1 MRAPQF
7 ASRRAATSVSAAG
20 RDSRAVGR
28 SSLRGDSQ
36 SSAEAAKR
44 AATPAEDAP
53 AVPAAAATAAQA
65 ASWGA
70 GGIAETV
77 PPATLR
83 PTTAA
88 VARAVLYGRPDLAA
102 ALLDAG
108 ALPHGHTSMCL
119 LYAACAEVPLTRPG
133 GDPNSQKLS
142 GVSGAAAMRA
152 AMHVLL
158 SRRAIRDEA
167 MPCANGA
174 RGARLSAVLARR
186 GIWDRALLLASRGNN
201 TEARRA
207 QARATLLAV
216 AAERGAA
223 APLAALLAALERKAL
238 LRLTSARSAS
248 RLSAAKRDAQGL
260 ARTLC
265 AHLLP
270 LLTRPQT
277 NAPCGEEQRPHCMAL
292 LGATAR
298 RLRAA
303 AAGDAV
309 DPPPP
314 MAELAEEEEEE
325 EEESDSG
332 SDSDDEDASS
342 DMDADDEEGDDGD
355 AMALHDV
362 LPSHEALFPAPAAPH
377 DAACAAVAASLADGV
392 PLQWSVETH
401 GACPA
406 AFREAARAAACALQ
420 AAGMPAEL
428 LEGVI
433 GRAAEAQLWPGVSWE
448 APGVARFITTP
459 PPTRLAQL
467 ERR

>member
-1 MRAPQF
+1 
-7 ASRRAATSVSAAG
+7 
-20 RDSRAVGR
+20 
-28 SSLRGDSQ
+28 
-36 SSAEAAKR
+36 
-44 AATPAEDAP
+44 
-53 AVPAAAATAAQA
+53 
-65 ASWGA
+65 
-70 GGIAETV
+70 
-77 PPATLR
+77 
-83 PTTAA
+83 
-88 VARAVLYGRPDLAA
+88 
-102 ALLDAG
+102 
-108 ALPHGHTSMCL
+108 
-119 LYAACAEVPLTRPG
+119 
-133 GDPNSQKLS
+133 
-142 GVSGAAAMRA
+142 
-152 AMHVLL
+152 
-158 SRRAIRDEA
+158 
-167 MPCANGA
+167 
-174 RGARLSAVLARR
+174 
-186 GIWDRALLLASRGNN
+186 
-201 TEARRA
+201 
-207 QARATLLAV
+207 V

-238 LRLTSARSAS
+238 LRLHSARSAS

-303 AAGDAV
+303 AAGDAL

-314 MAELAEEEEEE
+314 MAELAEEEEE

-342 DMDADDEEGDDGD
+342 DEDGDGD

-392 PLQWSVETH
+392 PLQWSRESH
-401 GACPA
+401 AACPA

-420 AAGMPAEL
+420 AAGMPPEL
-428 LEGVI
+428 LEGVV
-433 GRAAEAQLWPGVSWE
+433 GRAAEAQLWSGVSWE

>member
-1 MRAPQF
+1 
-7 ASRRAATSVSAAG
+7 
-20 RDSRAVGR
+20 
-28 SSLRGDSQ
+28 
-36 SSAEAAKR
+36 
-44 AATPAEDAP
+44 
-53 AVPAAAATAAQA
+53 VPAAAATAAQA

-248 RLSAAKRDAQGL
+248 KRAAAKRDAQGL

-277 NAPCGEEQRPHCMAL
+277 NAPCGEEQRPHCTAV

-342 DMDADDEEGDDGD
+342 DEEGDDGD

-420 AAGMPAEL
+420 AAGMPPEL
-428 LEGVI
+428 LEVVV
-433 GRAAEAQLWPGVSWE
+433 GRAAEAQLWSGVSWE

>member
-1 MRAPQF
+1 M
-7 ASRRAATSVSAAG
+7 
-20 RDSRAVGR
+20 
-28 SSLRGDSQ
+28 
-36 SSAEAAKR
+36 
-44 AATPAEDAP
+44 
-53 AVPAAAATAAQA
+53 
-65 ASWGA
+65 
-70 GGIAETV
+70 
-77 PPATLR
+77 
-83 PTTAA
+83 
-88 VARAVLYGRPDLAA
+88 
-102 ALLDAG
+102 
-108 ALPHGHTSMCL
+108 
-119 LYAACAEVPLTRPG
+119 
-133 GDPNSQKLS
+133 
-142 GVSGAAAMRA
+142 
-152 AMHVLL
+152 
-158 SRRAIRDEA
+158 
-167 MPCANGA
+167 
-174 RGARLSAVLARR
+174 
-186 GIWDRALLLASRGNN
+186 
-201 TEARRA
+201 
-207 QARATLLAV
+207 

-238 LRLTSARSAS
+238 LRLHSARSAS

-314 MAELAEEEEEE
+314 MAELADEEE
-325 EEESDSG
+325 EEESDSDG
-332 SDSDDEDASS
+332 DDDDDASS
-342 DMDADDEEGDDGD
+342 DTDDDDEEGDDGD

-392 PLQWSVETH
+392 PLQWSRESH
-401 GACPA
+401 AACPA

-420 AAGMPAEL
+420 AAGMPPEL
-428 LEGVI
+428 LDVVV
-433 GRAAEAQLWPGVSWE
+433 GRAAEAQLWSGVSWE

>member
-1 MRAPQF
+1 M
-7 ASRRAATSVSAAG
+7 
-20 RDSRAVGR
+20 
-28 SSLRGDSQ
+28 
-36 SSAEAAKR
+36 
-44 AATPAEDAP
+44 
-53 AVPAAAATAAQA
+53 PAAAATAAQP
-65 ASWGA
+65 ASRGA
-70 GGIAETV
+70 GGTAETV

-83 PTTAA
+83 PTVGD
-88 VARAVLYGRPDLAA
+88 VARAVLYGRPELVA

-108 ALPHGHTSMCL
+108 ALPRGHASMPL
-119 LYAACAEVPLTRPG
+119 LYAACAEVPLARPG
-133 GDPNSQKLS
+133 GDPNSQKRT
-142 GVSGAAAMRA
+142 GAAAMRA

-167 MPCANGA
+167 MPTATSGV

-186 GIWDRALLLASRGNN
+186 GIWDRALLLASHGSG

-238 LRLTSARSAS
+238 LRLRSARSAS
-248 RLSAAKRDAQGL
+248 RLAAAKRDARGL

-270 LLTRPQT
+270 LLTRPQ
-277 NAPCGEEQRPHCMAL
+277 AGPVRDEQRPHCFAL

-303 AAGDAV
+303 ASGEAV
-309 DPPPP
+309 EAPLP
-314 MAELAEEEEEE
+314 MTELVDEEEE
-325 EEESDSG
+325 EEESDS
-332 SDSDDEDASS
+332 DSDDDASS
-342 DMDADDEEGDDGD
+342 DMDDDDEDATGDGD

-362 LPSHEALFPAPAAPH
+362 LPGREALFPAPAAPH
-377 DAACAAVAASLADGV
+377 DAACAAVATSLADGV
-392 PLQWSVETH
+392 PLQWSRMTH

-406 AFREAARAAACALQ
+406 AFREAMRATACALQ
-420 AAGMPAEL
+420 AKGMPPEL
-428 LEGVI
+428 LEAVV
-433 GRAAEAQLWPGVSWE
+433 GRAAEAQLWPCVRWE

-459 PPTRLAQL
+459 SPTRLEQL